1 MAPSD
6 VPPAD
11 FAARSLELKDEPVSS
26 VWRRI
31 YDARYSNPLGFGRSL
46 SRFSDPSGNRF
57 GLIYLASTTKGA
69 FAEAVLRDRAI
80 GTIQPFLMS
89 LAELESYVCA
99 EIETEEILNL
109 VDLTGDRHIRL
120 RVPTDVTR
128 ASDQTLARIWSEAFY
143 NHPDLPDGV
152 LYNSRLTTERNIALY
167 DRAIRKLKLKAA
179 GKLIERR
186 DELADIIND
195 FNLAIV

>member
-1 MAPSD
+1 MALRD

-11 FAARSLELKDEPVSS
+11 FAARSLEPKDEPVSS

-89 LAELESYVCA
+89 LAELESYICA
-99 EIETEEILNL
+99 EIETKEILNL

-143 NHPDLPDGV
+143 NHPDLPDGI